1 MPFYL
6 FEDPTSGDVKEIF
19 FKMNDIKTY
28 QENGVKWNRVY
39 TVPQTSIDANIDPH
53 SSQAFV
59 EKTRRA
65 GNIGDLV
72 DMSKEMSERRGG
84 IKNDPIKKDHIKQWK
99 KDRNLP
105 KKNGYIPSF

>member
-6 FEDPTSGDVKEIF
+6 FQNPNSGEIKEIF
-19 FKMNDIKTY
+19 FKMNDIKMY
-28 QENGVKWNRVY
+28 QENGTEWSRIY
-39 TVPQTSIDANIDPH
+39 TVPQASIDANIDPY

-65 GNIGDLV
+65 GTIGDLV

-84 IKNDPIKKDHIKQWK
+84 IKNDQIKKNHIKQWK
-99 KDRNLP
+99 KDRNLTNN
-105 KKNGYIPSF
+105 KGYTPRF

>member
-6 FEDPTSGDVKEIF
+6 FEDPTSGEVKEIF

-28 QENGVKWNRVY
+28 QENGVEWIRVY
-39 TVPQTSIDANIDPH
+39 TVPQATIDANIDPY

-59 EKTRRA
+59 DKTRRA
-65 GNIGDLV
+65 GTIGELI

-84 IKNDPIKKDHIKQWK
+84 IKNDPIKKAHVKQWR
-99 KDRNLP
+99 KDRNLTKRIYTP
-105 KKNGYIPSF
+105 

>member
-6 FEDPTSGDVKEIF
+6 FQNPNSGEIKEIF

-28 QENGVKWNRVY
+28 QENGTEWSRIY
-39 TVPQTSIDANIDPH
+39 TVPQASIDANIDPY

-65 GNIGDLV
+65 GTIGDLV

-84 IKNDPIKKDHIKQWK
+84 IKNDQIKKDHIKQWK
-99 KDRNLP
+99 KDRNLT
-105 KKNGYIPSF
+105 KPSYTP